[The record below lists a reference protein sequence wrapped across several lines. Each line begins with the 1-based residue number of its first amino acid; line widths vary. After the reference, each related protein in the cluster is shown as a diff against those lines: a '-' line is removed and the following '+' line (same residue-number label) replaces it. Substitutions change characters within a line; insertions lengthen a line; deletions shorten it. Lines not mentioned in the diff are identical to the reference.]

1 MLEIRLVTT
10 FRPLMTTGAVELVI
24 QIVGEARF
32 VACSK
37 LKAGKFVG
45 QLITVFPRT
54 KMMVNCGRH
63 EHRLGLR
70 PYVRLMLVPFIMK
83 LPTATALALVSGLT
97 VPFVDWMIT
106 LVRPMFM
113 LPARVNSLV
122 TVLVILPGKS

>member
-1 MLEIRLVTT
+1 
-10 FRPLMTTGAVELVI
+10 MTTGAVELVI

-45 QLITVFPRT
+45 QLITAFPWT
-54 KMMVNCGRH
+54 KLMVNCGRH
-63 EHRLGLR
+63 ERHGLGLR

-122 TVLVILPGKS
+122 TVLTMLLGKS